1 MPCEQGGEVWRGRAA
16 LRPFRGSD
24 FTRLAMPGRGS
35 VLTAPLA
42 ALRRC
47 SGSST
52 DAQIGNMAVCL
63 ALTLAAVVMALLY
76 MPVVRNIDSTLLQ
89 VGRNV
94 IRAWQASEGVA
105 PRRGSAVLTGS
116 RSRRP
121 GRPGR
126 KLQELPHACR
136 AGLPPENR
144 LCGPCRHG
152 MKDLWVSRDE
162 FV

>member
-1 MPCEQGGEVWRGRAA
+1 MGRRCEIRRGCAA

-35 VLTAPLA
+35 VLTALLA

-89 VGRNV
+89 VGRRNPE
-94 IRAWQASEGVA
+94 RAWQASEGGA

-116 RSRRP
+116 RLLHSW
-121 GRPGR
+121 RPGR
-126 KLQELPHACR
+126 KL
-136 AGLPPENR
+136 
-144 LCGPCRHG
+144 
-152 MKDLWVSRDE
+152 
-162 FV
+162 